1 MLVVPLN
8 LLAKAEPLTA
18 DERRV
23 IESHPKYGAELLLW
37 RFPTI
42 AGPLA
47 AAVATHHERADGT
60 GYPNGLTG
68 SDLPALGR
76 LLRVADVYAALSEER
91 PHRPAADPR
100 SALTELLLLAEQ
112 GQIDRDFAEYLLNLA
127 FYPVGTVVELTD
139 GRVGVVV
146 ANHSNRL
153 DPRSPGRPVVAIL
166 AEADG
171 TLLPRAEHI
180 DLAAA
185 DRGGIVRGLTTSHAR
200 ELLGGKYPDL
210 V

>member
-1 MLVVPLN
+1 M
-8 LLAKAEPLTA
+8 
-18 DERRV
+18 
-23 IESHPKYGAELLLW
+23 ESHPKYGAELLLW

-47 AAVATHHERADGT
+47 AAVATHHERTDGT

-68 SDLPALGR
+68 ADLPPLGR
-76 LLRVADVYAALSEER
+76 LLRVADVYAALGEER

-100 SALTELLLLAEQ
+100 TALTELLLLAEQ
-112 GQIDRDFAEYLLNLA
+112 GQIDHDFAEYLLNLA

-146 ANHSNRL
+146 ANHPNRL
-153 DPRSPGRPVVAIL
+153 DPRSPGRPVVAVL
-166 AEADG
+166 ADADG
-171 TLLPRAEHI
+171 TPLPRVEHV

-185 DRGGIVRGLTTSHAR
+185 DRGSIVRGVSAAR
-200 ELLGGKYPDL
+200 RREAVGRESTRIWCDRS
-210 V
+210 